1 MTSYG
6 IIRPVRLHVGE
17 TDAKVRLKAR
27 NTRFGSRVQKAQK
40 VQKKYVESD
49 IRQLLQDTPIE
60 LFKCNEWDSAETNV
74 VLLEGLARIAEMVK
88 SLEKEVIQKND
99 IYEEI
104 FNRVLPCRNHDD
116 SRVRS
121 VVIRILALLA
131 TSDGRVYA
139 LFQHNIHVM
148 AIRAMEL
155 SAFVPEEERIESLKL
170 ISHIYHTLNH
180 SARFKE
186 VILEHNQFELF
197 LRCSL
202 KCILTVAMSRFKVP
216 LKAEKSNAEG
226 RNEPK
231 SEMDR
236 LTFAAL
242 GVLLEFSVNDPL
254 TILDNIGTN
263 WLINTLNGLGAS
275 HPRISGLIH
284 RLLAHWLDCPTLR
297 EKAEL
302 HLVLAQMFAP
312 LVDLGFFQHHP
323 KDMKHTPRFV
333 KICENMNSSAKAI
346 IHNMST
352 WPGLLA
358 CMAIDNT
365 TGKLHESSPLRIVQY
380 LGIQS
385 VTSATLCK
393 LRDIVVDLCCDFV
406 GRPYGS
412 KQFANWIEARNFYA
426 KMHMPDAYKCSLRDE
441 FIVAEMSAWMASG
454 EPLKDQVDLLFG
466 FRAVACYGLIA
477 AGLPEALCR
486 LILLDSSAYLPR
498 EWRLK
503 TLAVPNLVQSA
514 AQSFME
520 SADPETKEMLG
531 QYSSSQRRTGQI
543 NSKQFD
549 DAIILLDRLD
559 QLDKI
564 NQERGS
570 LLRQLHNTNLFLLP
584 VASGIFQEGSKLGFD
599 ETVVESV
606 FSSISNK
613 LYIDTSSDY
622 ECPAKPPLNWKFIDQ
637 TLQILEA
644 DSSPMHKS
652 SPYSDK
658 CHLFFQHISSHFLPS
673 NENLARIGDSG
684 DFFSVNCG
692 RRAYALMVSQLPN
705 SFYAEI
711 LENFAIDCC
720 KHLDQ
725 ATMYSGTFAPK
736 NILSGGAAYHFAIIR
751 AISSQDLGYRILEK
765 TALFQV

>member
-6 IIRPVRLHVGE
+6 IIRPIRLHVGE

-49 IRQLLQDTPIE
+49 IAQLLQDTPIE

-88 SLEKEVIQKND
+88 SLEKEVIQKSD

-104 FNRVLPCRNHDD
+104 VKRVLPCRNHDD

-121 VVIRILALLA
+121 MVIRILTLLS
-131 TSDGRVYA
+131 TTDGRVYA

-148 AIRAMEL
+148 AIRALEL
-155 SAFVPEEERIESLKL
+155 PLFVPEEERVESLKL

-180 SARFKE
+180 SSRFKE

-202 KCILTVAMSRFKVP
+202 KCILIIAMSRFKVP
-216 LKAEKSNAEG
+216 LNAEKSAEN
-226 RNEPK
+226 RNETPK
-231 SEMDR
+231 SEWDR

-242 GVLLEFSVNDPL
+242 GVLLEFSVHDPL
-254 TILDNIGTN
+254 TILENIGTN

-275 HPRISGLIH
+275 NPRISGLIH
-284 RLLAHWLDCPTLR
+284 RLLSHWLDCPTLR

-312 LVDLGFFQHHP
+312 LVDLGFFMHHP
-323 KDMKHTPRFV
+323 KEMKHTPRFV
-333 KICENMNSSAKAI
+333 KICENMDSSAKAI
-346 IHNMST
+346 MHNMST

-385 VTSATLCK
+385 VTSATLSK
-393 LRDIVVDLCCDFV
+393 LRDIVVDMCCDFV

-412 KQFANWIEARNFYA
+412 KQFASWTEARSFYA

-454 EPLKDQVDLLFG
+454 EPLKDQADLLFG

-486 LILLDSSAYLPR
+486 LILSDVEDTTSFRASLLLADLLKMSSAYLPR

-520 SADPETKEMLG
+520 SADPETKEMLD
-531 QYSSSQRRTGQI
+531 QFSSSQYRTGQI

-564 NQERGS
+564 NQERGM
-570 LLRQLHNTNLFLLP
+570 
-584 VASGIFQEGSKLGFD
+584 
-599 ETVVESV
+599 VESV
-606 FSSISNK
+606 FSSISSK

-644 DSSPMHKS
+644 DSSPIHKS

-658 CHLFFQHISSHFLPS
+658 CHLFFQHISNHFLPS
-673 NENLARIGDSG
+673 SENLAKIGDSG

-725 ATMYSGTFAPK
+725 ATLYSGTFAPK

-751 AISSQDLGYRILEK
+751 AIASQDLGYRILEK
-765 TALFQV
+765 SALFQV